1 MTIEGGIRNGS
12 MMDTDA
18 ARIMIVAQSGALYQS
33 LAHTLEE
40 RLRGCHA
47 LICQAGAAVARSEGD
62 IKLILIHAS
71 CHPCCSGTGVERE
84 IEAQRALYPTAAI
97 AILIDSMETLTP
109 HCCDLFAAQKVQGI
123 LPMTLKLEVWL
134 AAVLLL
140 LSGGEYYP
148 APSRREAVPA
158 PAPQPAEPAATAPA
172 PAEAAPE
179 SAAKPAAPPQPA
191 PAAAVPAPAAAPPPA
206 ALSSL
211 TAREQ
216 EILELLSEGHQNKL
230 IAHKMSLSEHTVKV
244 HVHNLLAKL
253 RVSNRTQAAATYRKG
268 QMTAL
273 GMAPPIKAP
282 DANGAGA
289 AAAW

>member
-1 MTIEGGIRNGS
+1 MTIEGGIMNGS

-62 IKLILIHAS
+62 IRLILIHAS
-71 CHPCCSGTGVERE
+71 CHPCCSGAGVERE

-158 PAPQPAEPAATAPA
+158 PAPQPAEPAATTPA

-179 SAAKPAAPPQPA
+179 SAAK

>member
-62 IKLILIHAS
+62 IRLILIHAS

-158 PAPQPAEPAATAPA
+158 PAPQSAEPAATAPA

-273 GMAPPIKAP
+273 GMVPPIKAP

>member
-62 IKLILIHAS
+62 IRLILIHAS

-158 PAPQPAEPAATAPA
+158 PAPQPAEPAATTPA

-179 SAAKPAAPPQPA
+179 SAAK

>member
-62 IKLILIHAS
+62 IRLILIHAS